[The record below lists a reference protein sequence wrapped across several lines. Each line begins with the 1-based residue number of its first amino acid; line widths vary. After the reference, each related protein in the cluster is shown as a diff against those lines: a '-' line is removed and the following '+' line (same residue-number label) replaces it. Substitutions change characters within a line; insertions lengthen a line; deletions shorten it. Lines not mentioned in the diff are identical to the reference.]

1 MGTGEAP
8 CPLEDALYPITERA
22 LIDAQRFG
30 KSRSRQ

>member
-1 MGTGEAP
+1 MGTGRLL
-8 CPLEDALYPITERA
+8 PLEDALYPITERA